1 MNPWIMLA
9 LGLVLGALIGVFVLA
24 LLRAGRTSD
33 EFDAELS
40 DTLLLDTVQRN
51 HWQIGC
57 IDKHF
62 AVIGGSPP
70 KLIGAQGE
78 DVREVIARA
87 KEVWD
92 AEER

>member
-1 MNPWIMLA
+1 MNPWLMLA
-9 LGLVLGALIGVFVLA
+9 LGLVLGAPIGMFTLA
-24 LLRAGRTSD
+24 LLRAGRASD

-70 KLIGAQGE
+70 KLIGVQGE

-87 KEVWD
+87 KELHD
-92 AEER
+92 ATQD